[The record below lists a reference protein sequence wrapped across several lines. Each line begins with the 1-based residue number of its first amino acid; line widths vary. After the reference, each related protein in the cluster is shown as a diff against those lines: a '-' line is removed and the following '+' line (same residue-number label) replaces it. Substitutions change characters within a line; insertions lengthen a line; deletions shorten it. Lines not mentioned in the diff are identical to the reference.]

1 MSKFNI
7 INEVSLFFPK
17 FNSWINKIPGKP
29 VKSIESKKEVGK
41 YFLDFLKNEGSWS
54 KSGNRT
60 SFNQIQKMMDLGV
73 VKNICRSHNG
83 YSYLE
88 LSDNSQFNIRRQDD
102 FHFKL
107 VAAIYKKL
115 NKLKHNDIINQLF
128 IESHE
133 ELYVNPD
140 LIQIEKTELTND
152 SNHYRTD
159 MSINIQSN
167 IIVIE
172 YLEKQHEKE
181 KNLDYPYEKHRAF
194 NMMFDNKN
202 TDNKIVHIAYYW
214 DHQYHDINYF
224 NQFVNNICDKIID
237 YADISNEQIYCV
249 RKLSEIIGNKTLAK
263 QIYKAHT
270 NRNEP
275 VVLLEIVESIIKWN
289 KNAINEVPV
298 SKLWYTSFIERV
310 KSYVSLV
317 NSTSINK
324 DAFDDFDGDSESDS
338 DNVNNQQK
346 VTHEL
351 YYKIING
358 DVYLTQAGLHLYL
371 RVEFNFL
378 LGIDEYV
385 KISKFYENITQGLVD
400 ILREFRNKEMNLTK
414 HYFTGL

>member
-54 KSGNRT
+54 KSGNKT

-88 LSDNSQFNIRRQDD
+88 LSDN
-102 FHFKL
+102 
-107 VAAIYKKL
+107 
-115 NKLKHNDIINQLF
+115 
-128 IESHE
+128 
-133 ELYVNPD
+133 
-140 LIQIEKTELTND
+140 
-152 SNHYRTD
+152 
-159 MSINIQSN
+159 
-167 IIVIE
+167 
-172 YLEKQHEKE
+172 
-181 KNLDYPYEKHRAF
+181 
-194 NMMFDNKN
+194 
-202 TDNKIVHIAYYW
+202 
-214 DHQYHDINYF
+214 
-224 NQFVNNICDKIID
+224 
-237 YADISNEQIYCV
+237 
-249 RKLSEIIGNKTLAK
+249 
-263 QIYKAHT
+263 
-270 NRNEP
+270 
-275 VVLLEIVESIIKWN
+275 
-289 KNAINEVPV
+289 
-298 SKLWYTSFIERV
+298 
-310 KSYVSLV
+310 
-317 NSTSINK
+317 
-324 DAFDDFDGDSESDS
+324 
-338 DNVNNQQK
+338 VNNQQK

-351 YYKIING
+351 YYKIIDG